1 MVRVLWIVGI
11 YYLASGVLMWTQPQF
26 WYANTPGVAAMGPFN
41 LHFIR
46 DIALVLGVSGLAI
59 LHAARTRS
67 RDVLIVGLGWPAL
80 HALYHLAIWANR
92 GFAFDM
98 ITLVNLL
105 GIQLPVWTSLAI
117 AFSMQ
122 PKEQTS

>member
-1 MVRVLWIVGI
+1 MLRILWFIGG
-11 YYLASGVLMWTQPQF
+11 YYVVSAVFMWTQPQA

-46 DIALVLGVSGLAI
+46 DIALAFGVAGLAI
-59 LHAARTRS
+59 LHAARTQS
-67 RDVLIVGLGWPAL
+67 RNVLLVGLGWPAL
-80 HALYHLAIWANR
+80 HAFYHLAIWANH

-98 ITLVNLL
+98 IALVNLL

-117 AFSMQ
+117 AFSIQ